1 MAKCIINKQVDSS
14 ATAGTF
20 TIGGDLTVDRLEQ
33 AAMASLVRAFGPP
46 PLMKSSH

>member
-20 TIGGDLTVDRLEQ
+20 TIGGDLTVDRLNRPLWHHWSEHL
-33 AAMASLVRAFGPP
+33 APP
-46 PLMKSSH
+46 R